1 MSQNLTYRG
10 GGGSVGGGGEVEEVE
25 EGWTS
30 QGGAK
35 PAARERPNALRQ
47 GRPGG
52 DPAAPTQ
59 RPAPNARHPT
69 PGTQRPA
76 TASPTAA
83 LGLRRLHRWKG
94 LGLQPRARYSKA
106 LKVTSSPT

>member
-10 GGGSVGGGGEVEEVE
+10 GGGEVGGGGEAEEVE

-47 GRPGG
+47 GHPGG
-52 DPAAPTQ
+52 DPAA
-59 RPAPNARHPT
+59 HPT
-69 PGTQRPA
+69 PGTQRQTHPTPGDSEPYSSLRLTA
-76 TASPTAA
+76 TAPSERT
-83 LGLRRLHRWKG
+83 RL
-94 LGLQPRARYSKA
+94 A
-106 LKVTSSPT
+106 T

>member
-59 RPAPNARHPT
+59 RPAPNAKP
-69 PGTQRPA
+69 TQRPA

-83 LGLRRLHRWKG
+83 LGLRRLHRRKG
-94 LGLQPRARYSKA
+94 LGLQPRSRYSKA
-106 LKVTSSPT
+106 LKVTSPPT

>member
-59 RPAPNARHPT
+59 RPAPNAKP
-69 PGTQRPA
+69 TQRPA

-83 LGLRRLHRWKG
+83 LGLRRLHHRKA
-94 LGLQPRARYSKA
+94 LGLQPTARHSKA
-106 LKVTSSPT
+106 LKVTSLPT

>member
-69 PGTQRPA
+69 PGDSEPYSSLRLTA
-76 TASPTAA
+76 TAPLERT
-83 LGLRRLHRWKG
+83 RL
-94 LGLQPRARYSKA
+94 A
-106 LKVTSSPT
+106 T